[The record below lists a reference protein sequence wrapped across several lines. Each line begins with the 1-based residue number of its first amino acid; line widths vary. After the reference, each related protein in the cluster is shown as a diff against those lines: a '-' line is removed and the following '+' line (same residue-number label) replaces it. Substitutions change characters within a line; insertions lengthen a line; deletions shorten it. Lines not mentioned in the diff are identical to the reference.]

1 MVLNHELGATA
12 RLQIATCVT
21 LAAQMKTVL
30 SATDTERYV
39 GAEHLGATAS
49 WDALDLD
56 LKDVKSGKGSSR
68 ISVPNTR
75 WQVNFII
82 KKNPKNKKISNKKI
96 IRKKNLSKSEN
107 DFQDCKILVF
117 SSQ

>member
-1 MVLNHELGATA
+1 MGLKMVLNHELGATA

-21 LAAQMKTVL
+21 LAAQMKTLL

-75 WQVNFII
+75 WQINFII
-82 KKNPKNKKISNKKI
+82 KKILKIKKYLTKKLSEKRI
-96 IRKKNLSKSEN
+96 FQNLKMI
-107 DFQDCKILVF
+107 FKIVKF
-117 SSQ
+117 